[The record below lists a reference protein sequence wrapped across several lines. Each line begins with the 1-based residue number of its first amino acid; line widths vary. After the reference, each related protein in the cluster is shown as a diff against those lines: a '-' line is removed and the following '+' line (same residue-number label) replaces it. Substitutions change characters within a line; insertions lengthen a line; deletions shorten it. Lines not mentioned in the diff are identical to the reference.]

1 MGNLSVK
8 TAKSFLKGEIVQVHE
23 IMKEPAVARPE
34 DHATRIRA
42 LLRDKIRIVLVKED
56 NRVLGIITRKD
67 VMLVT
72 STKSNLKAREI
83 MSAPVLTFRPDEE
96 VHEAGRKMI
105 ETDVY
110 SVPVMEDFSVLGIVH
125 MEEILQSVYRP
136 TSKKVS
142 DIMTTDVVSC
152 DISENVTRVWNLME
166 YHNLTGLPVTREVS
180 TSHRRY
186 KKLEGF
192 VTRKDILRSGTIR
205 PGEEMHFSHPPP
217 IEKAMTRTPKYVR
230 PQDSVDACVNLFKE
244 HDIGRLPVIRDGY
257 ELIGIVDREDVLTL
271 YV

>member
-1 MGNLSVK
+1 MQ
-8 TAKSFLKGEIVQVHE
+8 IHE
-23 IMKEPAVARPE
+23 IMKEPVVVEPE
-34 DHATRIRA
+34 DYATRIRA
-42 LLRDKIRIVLVKED
+42 LLRDKTRIVVVKED
-56 NRVLGIITRKD
+56 DRVLGIITRKD

-83 MSAPVLTFRPDEE
+83 MSAPVLVFRPDEE

-105 ETDVY
+105 NMDVY
-110 SVPVMEDFSVLGIVH
+110 SALVMENNSVLGIVH

-136 TSKKVS
+136 TTKKVS

-152 DISENVTRVWNLME
+152 DVSENVVRVWNLME

-180 TSHRRY
+180 SSRRRY

-205 PGEEMHFSHPPP
+205 PGEEVHFSNPPP
-217 IEKAMTRTPKYVR
+217 IEKAMTRTPRYVR
-230 PQDSVDACVNLFKE
+230 PHDSVDACVNLFKK

>member
-1 MGNLSVK
+1 MQ
-8 TAKSFLKGEIVQVHE
+8 IHE
-23 IMKEPAVARPE
+23 IMKEPVVVEPE
-34 DHATRIRA
+34 DYATRIRA
-42 LLRDKIRIVLVKED
+42 LLRDKTRIVVVKED
-56 NRVLGIITRKD
+56 DRVLGIITRKD

-83 MSAPVLTFRPDEE
+83 MSAPVLVFRPDEE

-105 ETDVY
+105 NMDVY
-110 SVPVMEDFSVLGIVH
+110 SALVMENNSVLGIVH

-136 TSKKVS
+136 TTKKVS
-142 DIMTTDVVSC
+142 DIMTADVVSC
-152 DISENVTRVWNLME
+152 DVSENVVRVWNLME

-180 TSHRRY
+180 SSRRRY

-205 PGEEMHFSHPPP
+205 PGEEVHFSNPPP
-217 IEKAMTRTPKYVR
+217 IEKAMTRTPRYVR
-230 PQDSVDACVNLFKE
+230 PHDSVDACVNLFKK

>member
-1 MGNLSVK
+1 MVSSSVR
-8 TAKSFLKGEIVQVHE
+8 TAKSCLKGETMQVHE
-23 IMKEPAVARPE
+23 IMKEPVIVRPE

-42 LLRDKIRIVLVKED
+42 LLRDKTRIVLVRED
-56 NRVLGIITRKD
+56 NKVLGMITRKD
-67 VMLVT
+67 VMLLT

-83 MSAPVLTFRPDEE
+83 MSTPQVTFGPDKE
-96 VHEAGRKMI
+96 VHEAGREMI
-105 ETDVY
+105 ERDVY
-110 SVPVMEDFSVLGIVH
+110 SVPVLDDSSVLGIVH
-125 MEEILQSVYRP
+125 MEEILQNVYRP
-136 TSKKVS
+136 TSKKVT

-152 DISENVTRVWNLME
+152 DISESVTKVWNLME
-166 YHNLTGLPVTREVS
+166 YHNLSGLPVTREVS

-205 PGEEMHFSHPPP
+205 PGEEMHFSHPPA

-230 PQDSVDACVNLFKE
+230 PQDSVDVCVNLFKE

>member
-1 MGNLSVK
+1 M
-8 TAKSFLKGEIVQVHE
+8 QVHE
-23 IMKEPAVARPE
+23 IMKEPAVVGPE
-34 DHATRIRA
+34 DFATRVRA
-42 LLRDKIRIVLVKED
+42 LLRDKTRIALVKED
-56 NRVLGIITRKD
+56 AKFLGIITRKD
-67 VMLVT
+67 IMLVT

-83 MSAPVLTFRPDEE
+83 MSTPMLTFRPDEE

-105 ETDVY
+105 EMDVY
-110 SVPVMEDFSVLGIVH
+110 SSPVMEDASVLGIVH

-136 TSKKVS
+136 TSKKVI
-142 DIMTTDVVSC
+142 DIMTTEVVSC
-152 DISENVTRVWNLME
+152 DTSENVIKVWNLMK
-166 YHNLTGLPVTREVS
+166 YHDFTGLPVTREVS
-180 TSHRRY
+180 TSRRRY

-205 PGEEMHFSHPPP
+205 PGEEVHSRPPA

-230 PQDSVDACVNLFKE
+230 PHDSVDACVNLFKK